1 MCNVLHHTFF
11 CAQMLKYTQS
21 FCNIQHA
28 KFIFMLISVY
38 KYMIIQGTSLLNWIL
53 NLIFLIYLNFKYTL
67 ILHIKI

>member
-38 KYMIIQGTSLLNWIL
+38 KYNTRYFIVKLDIKFDFFN
-53 NLIFLIYLNFKYTL
+53 IFEF
-67 ILHIKI
+67 